1 MRAMVACAGLGERL
15 HPLTTLLPKPA
26 CPVLD
31 RPLLH
36 YNLALLRGLG
46 VDEAVVNTHQL
57 PEAMEA
63 AARSGCAE
71 LGLGLHVSYE
81 PVLLGTGGGLKRA
94 QRWLGDD
101 TFVLVNGKILCDADL
116 SGALEAHRRDA
127 AAATIV
133 VVDLPPN
140 EGYRPVYA
148 GDDDRLLYVPGAEP
162 TTPLGHA
169 FLFTGIHLIEPA
181 IFDHL
186 PEVTDRPYG
195 IFETGYRGLM
205 DAGARVRVHRMTAA
219 FHDPSTPRRYLRA
232 NLDAAS
238 GRFPL
243 ERFAMLGLPT
253 PRPDGNFLGEG
264 ASALGDVRESVI
276 APGVQ
281 VPAGAV
287 VHRSVVWPNTRL
299 AESERIEDCIAVGN
313 LRVFSKL
320 GSEPPS

>member
-1 MRAMVACAGLGERL
+1 
-15 HPLTTLLPKPA
+15 
-26 CPVLD
+26 
-31 RPLLH
+31 
-36 YNLALLRGLG
+36 
-46 VDEAVVNTHQL
+46 
-57 PEAMEA
+57 MEA

-81 PVLLGTGGGLKRA
+81 PLLLGTGGGLKRA

-116 SGALEAHRRDA
+116 SDALQAHRRDA

-140 EGYRPVYA
+140 EDYRPVYA

-162 TTPLGHA
+162 ATPEGRPY
-169 FLFTGIHLIEPA
+169 LFTGIHLLEPE
-181 IFDHL
+181 IFEHL
-186 PEVTDRPYG
+186 PDVTDRPYG
-195 IFETGYRGLM
+195 IFEHGYRGLM
-205 DAGARVRVHRMTAA
+205 DAGARVRVHRMTGA

-238 GRFPL
+238 GAFPM
-243 ERFAMLGLPT
+243 ERFAMLGLPP

-276 APGVQ
+276 ARGVQ

-299 AESERIEDCIAVGN
+299 GEKERIESCIAAGS
-313 LRVFSKL
+313 LRVFVEP
-320 GSEPPS
+320 GSEPRAEPLS